1 MTMER
6 NRTNIA
12 AIVVVY
18 NTFCGDSSTCQSLS
32 ALDRG
37 NVRIVVYDNST
48 RDYGNQ
54 MYCSEKRW
62 NYLGGKGN
70 KGLSVAYNRAIEQL
84 KQDGFSG
91 IVCLF
96 DDDTHLDS
104 SYFDAVERADW
115 TKSNIYVPF
124 IFSSG
129 QLISP
134 CIGKK
139 NFADCSTFGDEQ
151 EARDYAG
158 KDLSAINSAMALNIS
173 LFDDYQYD
181 ENLFLECI
189 DHKFLMDMKEK
200 GESIGFMDYR
210 CRHELSA
217 HANPSK
223 AAALARFRIYAK
235 DLRYLLKSKSFA
247 YLWIV
252 GRRMQYLV
260 RCYRSFAFL
269 WIFIRAFFNCSV
281 SLTKENGI

>member
-6 NRTNIA
+6 NRTDIA
-12 AIVVVY
+12 TIVVVY

-32 ALDRG
+32 ALERG
-37 NVRIVVYDNST
+37 NVRVVVYDNST

-54 MYCSEKRW
+54 KYCSEKRW
-62 NYLGGKGN
+62 DYLGGKGN

-96 DDDTHLDS
+96 DDDTHLDP
-104 SYFDAVERADW
+104 SYFDAVEQADW
-115 TKSNIYVPF
+115 TKHNIYVPF

-139 NFADCSTFGDEQ
+139 YFADCSTFGDEQ

-158 KDLSAINSAMALNIS
+158 KDLSAINSAMALKIS
-173 LFDDYQYD
+173 LFDNYQYD

-189 DHKFLMDMKEK
+189 DHNFLMDMKAK
-200 GESIGFMDYR
+200 GESIGFLDYR
-210 CRHELSA
+210 CQHELSA
-217 HANPSK
+217 HERPK
-223 AAALARFRIYAK
+223 KEAALARFRIYAK
-235 DLRYLLKSKSFA
+235 DYCYLLRGYPWQ
-247 YLWIV
+247 YLKIV
-252 GRRMQYLV
+252 GYRTQYLV
-260 RCYRSFAFL
+260 RKYRSAEFL
-269 WIFIRAFFNCSV
+269 RVFLKNIPV
-281 SLTKENGI
+281 K

>member
-6 NRTNIA
+6 NRTDIA

-62 NYLGGKGN
+62 DYLGGKGN
-70 KGLSVAYNRAIEQL
+70 KGLSVAYNRATEQL

-96 DDDTHLDS
+96 DDDTHLDP
-104 SYFDAVERADW
+104 SYFDAVEQADW

-151 EARDYAG
+151 EARDYTG

-173 LFDDYQYD
+173 LFDDYRYD

-189 DHKFLMDMKEK
+189 DHKFLMDMKAK
-200 GESIGFMDYR
+200 GESIGFLDYR
-210 CRHELSA
+210 CQHELSA
-217 HANPSK
+217 HAKPK
-223 AAALARFRIYAK
+223 KEAALARFRIYAR
-235 DLRYLLKSKSFA
+235 DYRYLLRGHPWQYIK
-247 YLWIV
+247 IV
-252 GRRMQYLV
+252 GYRTQYLV
-260 RCYRSFAFL
+260 RQYRSLEFL
-269 WIFIRAFFNCSV
+269 RVFLKNIPIA
-281 SLTKENGI
+281 